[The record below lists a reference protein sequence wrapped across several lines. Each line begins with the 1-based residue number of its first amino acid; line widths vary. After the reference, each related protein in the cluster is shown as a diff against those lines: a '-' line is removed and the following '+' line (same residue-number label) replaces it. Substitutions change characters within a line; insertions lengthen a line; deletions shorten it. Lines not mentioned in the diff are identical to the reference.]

1 MRQAPLSLDSALLFR
16 PMTDTFARF
25 PLQSDHGI
33 VIVLPRLP
41 GDTEMKQLAPHM
53 TVNHTHQFG
62 QDTNTPLHLPSGWWI
77 VPMLGLGVA
86 MWYWIVS
93 ALLSVL
99 G

>member
-1 MRQAPLSLDSALLFR
+1 
-16 PMTDTFARF
+16 
-25 PLQSDHGI
+25 
-33 VIVLPRLP
+33 
-41 GDTEMKQLAPHM
+41 MKQLAPHM

-62 QDTNTPLHLPSGWWI
+62 QDANTPLHLPSGWWL
-77 VPMLGLGVA
+77 VPMLGLGIA